1 VRQVAI
7 VGVAMTKFGNSEN
20 TEVEMFAEA
29 AMDALNKSNL
39 KPKDVNAVFV
49 GNADGNIEE
58 GQAVIAPMCAN
69 ELGLGGQPVAATRFE
84 GACSSGTIA
93 IRNAFAW
100 VASGLHDVV
109 LAGGTER
116 QRIMSTPLA
125 TRVMSMGVHSKYE
138 TPTGLS
144 FPGIFAMMAHL
155 YAKKYNIPLKELK
168 EAMARVSFKAHK
180 YGSINPKAQFFGKQV
195 TMQMIY
201 DSVMVASPLQV
212 YDCCPI
218 SDGASAL
225 IVTTLEKAKKLT
237 DKPVLIIGTGQGAS
251 GAVCT
256 QKDITRIPAR
266 EKSAQAAYKMAGI
279 TPKDID
285 ICELH
290 DCFTIAEI
298 VASEGLG
305 FFEPGDGW
313 KAVMRGDTMIGG
325 KIAINPSGGIKA
337 KGHPVG
343 ATGGAQVYEVV
354 NQLRGECGERQV
366 EGAKIGITDTMGGS
380 FASIAH
386 LIMKRGW

>member
-1 VRQVAI
+1 MREVAI
-7 VGVAMTKFGNSEN
+7 VGVAMNKFGTSEN
-20 TEVEMFAEA
+20 TEVEMFAEV
-29 AMDALNKSNL
+29 AMDAINQSNL
-39 KPKDVNAVFV
+39 KLKDIDAVYV

-58 GQAVIAPMCAN
+58 GQSVIAPMCASDI
-69 ELGLGGQPVAATRFE
+69 GLGMKGIAATRFE

-100 VASGLHDVV
+100 VASGLYDTII
-109 LAGGTER
+109 AGGTER
-116 QRIMSTPLA
+116 QRIMTTPVA
-125 TRVMSMGVHSKYE
+125 TRVMGMGVHSRYE

-155 YAKKYNIPLKELK
+155 YAKKYGIPLPELK

-180 YGSINPKAQFFGKQV
+180 HGCINPKAQFYAKEV
-195 TMQMIY
+195 TMDMIY
-201 DSVMVASPLQV
+201 ESMMVASPLQL

-218 SDGASAL
+218 TDGAAAV

-251 GAVCT
+251 GAVCS

-266 EKSAQAAYKMAGI
+266 EQSAQMAYKMAGI
-279 TPKDID
+279 KPEDVD
-285 ICELH
+285 VCELH

-305 FFEPGDGW
+305 FFEPGDGY
-313 KAVMRGDTMIGG
+313 KAVMRGDTDIGG
-325 KIAINPSGGIKA
+325 KIPVNPSGGIKA

-343 ATGGAQVYEVV
+343 ATGAAQVYEIVH
-354 NQLRGECGERQV
+354 QLRGECGPRQI
-366 EGAKIGITDTMGGS
+366 EGAKIGMTDTMGGS

-386 LIMKRGW
+386 LILKRGW

>member
-1 VRQVAI
+1 MREVAI
-7 VGVAMTKFGNSEN
+7 VGVGMTKFGTSEK
-20 TEVEMFAEA
+20 TQVEMFAEA
-29 AMDALNKSNL
+29 AMEAINESGLGL
-39 KPKDVNAVFV
+39 KDIQAVNV

-58 GQAVIAPMCAN
+58 GQAVIAPMCAADI
-69 ELGLGGQPVAATRFE
+69 GLSGTPATRFE
-84 GACSSGTIA
+84 GACASGTIA
-93 IRNAFAW
+93 IRDAFIW
-100 VASGLHDVV
+100 IASGFYDIV

-125 TRVMSMGVHSKYE
+125 TRVMGMGVHSRYE

-155 YAKKYNIPLKELK
+155 YASKYGIPLPELK

-180 YGSINPKAQFFGKQV
+180 HGCINPKAQFYGKEV

-201 DSVMVASPLQV
+201 DSAMVASPIQV
-212 YDCCPI
+212 FDCCPI
-218 SDGASAL
+218 SDGAAAVVVTSADIAKRL
-225 IVTTLEKAKKLT
+225 I
-237 DKPVLIIGTGQGAS
+237 DKPVLIVGSGQGSS
-251 GAVCT
+251 GAVCS

-266 EKSAQAAYKMAGI
+266 ELSAKRAYDMAGLK
-279 TPKDID
+279 PEDID
-285 ICELH
+285 VCELH

-305 FFEPGDGW
+305 FFEPGQGY
-313 KAVMRGDTMIGG
+313 KAALNGDTDIGG

-343 ATGGAQVYEVV
+343 ATGAAQVYEIVR
-354 NQLRGECGERQV
+354 QLRGECGPRQV
-366 EGAKIGITDTMGGS
+366 EGAKIGMTDTMGGS

-386 LIMKRGW
+386 LILKRGW

>member
-1 VRQVAI
+1 LREVAV
-7 VGVAMTKFGNSEN
+7 VGVAMTKFGASEK
-20 TEVEMFAEA
+20 TAVEMFAEA
-29 AMDALNKSNL
+29 ALDA
-39 KPKDVNAVFV
+39 VNASNIKLEDIQAVYL

-58 GQAVIAPMCAN
+58 GQGVIAPMSTADI
-69 ELGLGGQPVAATRFE
+69 GLQGLPTTRFE
-84 GACSSGTIA
+84 GACSSGTLAVI
-93 IRNAFAW
+93 NAFVW
-100 VASGLHDVV
+100 VASGMYDIV

-116 QRIMSTPLA
+116 QRTMSTPLA
-125 TRVMSMGVHSKYE
+125 TRVMSMGVHAKYE

-155 YAKKYNIPLKELK
+155 YATKYNIPLSELK

-180 YGSINPKAQFFGKQV
+180 WGCINPKAQFFGKEV
-195 TMQMIY
+195 TMDKIY
-201 DSVMVASPLQV
+201 ESVMVASPLQV

-218 SDGASAL
+218 SDGAAAC
-225 IVTTLEKAKKLT
+225 IVTSMDIAKKLT
-237 DKPVLIIGTGQGAS
+237 DKPVQIIGVGQGSS

-266 EKSAQAAYKMAGI
+266 EMSSQRAYKMAGLK
-279 TPKDID
+279 PSNID
-285 ICELH
+285 VCELH

-305 FFEPGDGW
+305 FFEPGDGY
-313 KAVMRGDTMIGG
+313 KAVMRGDTDIGG
-325 KIAINPSGGIKA
+325 KIPVNPSGGIKA

-343 ATGGAQVYEVV
+343 ATGAAQVYEIV

-366 EGAKIGITDTMGGS
+366 EGAKIGMTDTMGGS

-386 LIMKRGW
+386 TIMRRGW

>member
-1 VRQVAI
+1 MREVAI
-7 VGVAMTKFGNSEN
+7 VGVAMTKFGSSEK
-20 TEVEMFAEA
+20 TQVELFAEA
-29 AMDALNKSNL
+29 AMEAIEESGLQL
-39 KPKDVNAVFV
+39 KDIQVINI

-58 GQAVIAPMCAN
+58 GQSVIAPMCAA
-69 ELGLGGQPVAATRFE
+69 EIGLRGTPATRFE
-84 GACSSGTIA
+84 GACASGTIA
-93 IRNAFAW
+93 IRDAFIW
-100 VASGLHDVV
+100 IASGFYDII

-125 TRVMSMGVHSKYE
+125 TRVMGMGVHSRYE

-155 YAKKYNIPLKELK
+155 YASKYGIPLPELK

-180 YGSINPKAQFFGKQV
+180 HGCINPKAQFYGKEV

-201 DSVMVASPLQV
+201 DSAMVASPIQIF
-212 YDCCPI
+212 DCCPI
-218 SDGASAL
+218 SDGAAAVVVTSAD
-225 IVTTLEKAKKLT
+225 IAKKLT
-237 DKPVLIIGTGQGAS
+237 DKPVLIVGTGQGSS
-251 GAVCT
+251 GSVCS
-256 QKDITRIPAR
+256 QKDITRVPAR
-266 EKSAQAAYKMAGI
+266 ELSAQRAYAMAGLK
-279 TPKDID
+279 PEDID
-285 ICELH
+285 VCELH

-305 FFEPGDGW
+305 FFEPGQGY
-313 KAVMRGDTMIGG
+313 KAVLNGDTDIGG

-343 ATGGAQVYEVV
+343 ATGAAQVYEIVK
-354 NQLRGECGERQV
+354 QLRGECGPRQV

-386 LIMKRGW
+386 LILKRGW